1 MQCVWIYN
9 NLIHSSSL
17 TLGFESI
24 TQNIKMLYKKGV
36 LEDDLVVSRTIS
48 VDLCD
53 DLPYCV
59 RIGYTPYGI
68 AQ

>member
-1 MQCVWIYN
+1 
-9 NLIHSSSL
+9 
-17 TLGFESI
+17 
-24 TQNIKMLYKKGV
+24 MLYKKGV